1 MLENKIQTA
10 FRGGHVLAS
19 SFDMEA
25 AYDRAW
31 KKSAL
36 LKLIEHGIR
45 GNMLRFIR
53 NFLGNRSFRIL
64 VGNSPSTPR
73 QQQNEIPQGSM
84 LRATVFLLIINDI
97 RYCVTPPIQS
107 FEFVDDRTIY
117 LKGNELEAL
126 EAEMLQVV
134 DHIVEQS

>member
-1 MLENKIQTA
+1 MLS
-10 FRGGHVLAS
+10 V
-19 SFDMEA
+19 
-25 AYDRAW
+25 
-31 KKSAL
+31 
-36 LKLIEHGIR
+36 
-45 GNMLRFIR
+45 
-53 NFLGNRSFRIL
+53 
-64 VGNSPSTPR
+64 
-73 QQQNEIPQGSM
+73 
-84 LRATVFLLIINDI
+84 TVFLLIIDDI